1 MLLLVQTYQV
11 SDLLKSKEARSVTY
25 ILRLHSKYLL
35 ELPCDAELFSVFAEP
50 LVLKKNK
57 HYVPAAIIIWINTA
71 KLLQI

>member
-11 SDLLKSKEARSVTY
+11 SEIQKSKEVRSVTY

-50 LVLKKNK
+50 LVLKKN
-57 HYVPAAIIIWINTA
+57 VPAAIIIWINTT